1 MGQILG
7 LICTECG
14 CQDIRQA
21 DTKPY
26 EIVCNNC
33 GGRHCVSINR
43 DKIKTEQ
50 LRSFYKQQMQEQES
64 R

>member
-7 LICTECG
+7 LICTDCG
-14 CQDIRQA
+14 CEDIRQA

-26 EIVCNNC
+26 VVVCNNC
-33 GGRHCVSINR
+33 GGRHYVSVDRNE
-43 DKIKTEQ
+43 IKTKQ
-50 LRSFYKQQMQEQES
+50 LRDFYNQQIKES